1 MFANNGFPSVADI
14 AAAFPNRGNDNGNG
28 MWGDGGWWVLII
40 LLAMWGG
47 FGGNGWG
54 NNGGSRNGQY
64 YTDDALQR
72 GFDTQTIISKLDG
85 LNSGLCSLG
94 YDQLAQMNAI
104 NTTVMQTGNALQQAI
119 NADTVANMQNTNT
132 ISRQI
137 DNCCCETKGAIKDL
151 QYAISQNDCETRQA
165 IHNVG
170 DQIIQNAN
178 WNARDLSDA
187 IKGGFAEMERQANAR
202 YTSQLENQ
210 VNTANRKA
218 ELGEL
223 YNQLIAYLAPKT
235 NPAFLACNPATGSV
249 IPESAV
255 QQIAFQVY
263 QMLNNNCGCGCGN
276 GFNC

>member
-14 AAAFPNRGNDNGNG
+14 AAAFPNRGNDNNNG
-28 MWGDGGWWVLII
+28 WGDGGWWILII

-54 NNGGSRNGQY
+54 NNGGSNGQY
-64 YTDDALQR
+64 YTDGALQR

-94 YDQLAQMNAI
+94 YDQLAQMNNI
-104 NTTVMQTGNALQQAI
+104 TQTVMQTGYATQQAI
-119 NADTVANMQNTNT
+119 QADTIANMQNTNALQ
-132 ISRQI
+132 SQI
-137 DNCCCETKGAIKDL
+137 AQCCCDNRAAIQDL
-151 QYAISQNDCETRQA
+151 KYAISQNDCETRQA

-170 DQIIQNAN
+170 DQIVQNAN
-178 WNARDLSDA
+178 WNARDLNDS
-187 IKGGFAEMERQANAR
+187 IKNGFAEIERQNNLR
-202 YTSQLENQ
+202 YIAQLEQ
-210 VNTANRKA
+210 QINTANRKS

-223 YNQLIAYLAPKT
+223 YNQLIAYLAPRT
-235 NPAFLACNPATGSV
+235 NPAYLACNPATGSV

-255 QQIAFQVY
+255 QQVAFQVY
-263 QMLNNNCGCGCGN
+263 QMLNNNGGCCCNN